1 MADSKKNSAIEKWGS
16 SLASTGFTILPN
28 QLLTYNSKAAE
39 NERISP
45 SEFFVLCQLL
55 LHWWSARDMPF
66 PSKATISDRT
76 GLSARQVQRTLGSLE
91 KKGLLRRVARYG
103 KNNAGRMSNAYDLSL
118 LVQALDALAS
128 DKSDAQGG
136 QNKMRGQSMSSDP
149 AQSD

>member
-1 MADSKKNSAIEKWGS
+1 MDRKKNSALEKWGS

-39 NERISP
+39 KDKISP

-66 PSKATISDRT
+66 PSKATISERT

-91 KKGLLRRVARYG
+91 KKGLLRRVARFG
-103 KNNAGRMSNAYDLSL
+103 KANAGRMSNAYDLSL
-118 LVQALDALAS
+118 LVQALNALAS
-128 DKSDAQGG
+128 AKPENDGDA
-136 QNKMRGQSMSSDP
+136 NEMRGQSKRSDP